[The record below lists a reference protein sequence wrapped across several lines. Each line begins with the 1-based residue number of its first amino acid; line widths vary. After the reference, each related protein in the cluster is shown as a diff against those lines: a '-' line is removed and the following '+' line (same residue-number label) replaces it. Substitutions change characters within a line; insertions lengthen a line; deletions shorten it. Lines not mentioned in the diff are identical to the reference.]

1 MNKYNTR
8 SVNKKMKIFN
18 SISSKKQDLV
28 SIEKDKI
35 NLYVCGMT
43 VYDDC
48 HIGHARTFISFDL
61 FVRFFSY
68 LGYKVNY
75 VRNITDIEDKIID
88 KAKLE
93 KVSFSEI
100 SDRFIFSMHHDFSKL
115 NLLSPKF
122 EPRASE
128 NIPEI
133 LEMIE
138 ELEAKEF
145 AYSIDGGDVYFDI
158 NSYEDY
164 GKLSKRKQK
173 ELESGSRV
181 EIDENKKNP
190 NDFVLWKRSEE
201 EPLFDSKWGKGRPG
215 WHIECS
221 AMSKKFLGET
231 FDIHGGGL
239 DLKFPHH
246 ENEIAQSE
254 CCSGKTLANHWM
266 HVAPLNVNGKKM
278 SKSLG
283 NFVTIKDVLKEYH
296 PEVLRMFFY
305 LTHYRKPINFNENSI
320 NDAKNILDKLYE
332 SIREFDESKLEVD
345 KSFSVKFNNS
355 LKDDFNTPKAIKVL
369 QEINQQINR
378 QVSTDNS
385 DLRKLK
391 NSLRSFAN
399 SIGLLLNSAEDYFK
413 YSGDSELDDNKI
425 QEAIEERNEARANKN
440 FALADSI
447 RKELLEKGISLED
460 KEGKTY
466 WKKK

>member
-1 MNKYNTR
+1 
-8 SVNKKMKIFN
+8 MKIFN
-18 SISSKKQDLV
+18 SITSKKEDLV
-28 SIEKDKI
+28 SIEKDRI

-61 FVRFFSY
+61 FVRFFSH

-93 KVSFSEI
+93 QISFSEI

-133 LEMIE
+133 LKMIE

-181 EIDENKKNP
+181 EIDENKMNP

-254 CCSGKTLANHWM
+254 CCSGKILANHWM

-460 KEGKTY
+460 KKGKTY

>member
-1 MNKYNTR
+1 
-8 SVNKKMKIFN
+8 MKIFN
-18 SISSKKQDLV
+18 SISSKKEDLV
-28 SIEKDKI
+28 SIEKDRI

-133 LEMIE
+133 LKMIE

-296 PEVLRMFFY
+296 PEVLRIFFY

-332 SIREFDESKLEVD
+332 SIRESDESKLEVD

-378 QVSTDNS
+378 RVSTDNS
-385 DLRKLK
+385 DLWKLK
-391 NSLRSFAN
+391 SSLRSFAN
-399 SIGLLLNSAEDYFK
+399 SIGLLLDSTENYFK
-413 YSGDSELDDNKI
+413 YSGDSELENEKI
-425 QEAIEERNEARANKN
+425 QEAIEQRNEARANKN

-447 RKELLEKGISLED
+447 RKELSEKGISLED

>member
-1 MNKYNTR
+1 
-8 SVNKKMKIFN
+8 MKIFN
-18 SISSKKQDLV
+18 SITSKKEDLV
-28 SIEKDKI
+28 SIEKDRI

-100 SDRFIFSMHHDFSKL
+100 SDRFIFSMHHDFRKL

-145 AYSIDGGDVYFDI
+145 AYSVDGGDVYFNI

-164 GKLSKRKQK
+164 GKLSKRDQK
-173 ELESGSRV
+173 ALESGSRV

-254 CCSGKTLANHWM
+254 CCSGKTFANNWM

-283 NFVTIKDVLKEYH
+283 NFVTIKDVLKKYH

-305 LTHYRKPINFNENSI
+305 LTHYREPINFNENSI

-332 SIREFDESKLEVD
+332 GIREFDESKLEVD
-345 KSFSVKFNNS
+345 KSLSVKFNNS
-355 LKDDFNTPKAIKVL
+355 LEDDFNTPKAIKVL

-413 YSGDSELDDNKI
+413 YSGDSELENEKI
-425 QEAIEERNEARANKN
+425 QEAIEQRNEARVNKN

>member
-1 MNKYNTR
+1 
-8 SVNKKMKIFN
+8 MKIFN
-18 SISSKKQDLV
+18 SISSKKEDLV
-28 SIEKDKI
+28 SIEKDRI

-296 PEVLRMFFY
+296 PEVLRIFFY

-345 KSFSVKFNNS
+345 KSFSVKFTNS

-413 YSGDSELDDNKI
+413 YSGDSELENEKI
-425 QEAIEERNEARANKN
+425 QEAIEQRNEARANKN

-447 RKELLEKGISLED
+447 RKELSEKGISLED

>member
-1 MNKYNTR
+1 
-8 SVNKKMKIFN
+8 MKIFN
-18 SISSKKQDLV
+18 SISSKKEDLV
-28 SIEKDKI
+28 SIEKDRI

-128 NIPEI
+128 NLPEI

-413 YSGDSELDDNKI
+413 YSGDLELDDNKI
-425 QEAIEERNEARANKN
+425 QAAIEERNEARANKN

>member
-1 MNKYNTR
+1 
-8 SVNKKMKIFN
+8 MKIFN

-128 NIPEI
+128 NLPEI

-190 NDFVLWKRSEE
+190 NDFVLWKRSDE

-231 FDIHGGGL
+231 FDIPGGGL

-447 RKELLEKGISLED
+447 RKKLLEKGISLED

>member
-1 MNKYNTR
+1 
-8 SVNKKMKIFN
+8 MKIFN
-18 SISSKKQDLV
+18 SISSKKEDLV
-28 SIEKDKI
+28 SIEKDRI

-61 FVRFFSY
+61 FVRFFSH

-100 SDRFIFSMHHDFSKL
+100 SDRFIFSMHHDFRKL

-145 AYSIDGGDVYFDI
+145 AYSVDGGDVYFNI

-164 GKLSKRKQK
+164 GKLSKRDQK

-190 NDFVLWKRSEE
+190 NDFVLWKKSEE

-231 FDIHGGGL
+231 LDIHGGGL

-254 CCSGKTLANHWM
+254 CCSGKTFANNWM

-283 NFVTIKDVLKEYH
+283 NFVTIKDVLKKYH

-332 SIREFDESKLEVD
+332 SIREFDEAKLEVD
-345 KSFSVKFNNS
+345 KSLSVKFNNS
-355 LKDDFNTPKAIKVL
+355 LEDDFNTPKAIRVL

-378 QVSTDNS
+378 LVPLDDSN
-385 DLRKLK
+385 LWKLK
-391 NSLRSFAN
+391 SSLRSFAN
-399 SIGLLLNSAEDYFK
+399 SIGLLLDSTENYFK
-413 YSGDSELDDNKI
+413 YSGDSELENEKI
-425 QEAIEERNEARANKN
+425 QEAIEQRNEARVNKN

>member
-1 MNKYNTR
+1 
-8 SVNKKMKIFN
+8 MKIFN
-18 SISSKKQDLV
+18 SITSKKEDLV
-28 SIEKDKI
+28 SIEKDRI

-61 FVRFFSY
+61 FVRFFSH

-100 SDRFIFSMHHDFSKL
+100 SDRFIFSMHHDFRKL

-145 AYSIDGGDVYFDI
+145 AYSVDGGDVYFNI
-158 NSYEDY
+158 NLYEDY
-164 GKLSKRKQK
+164 GKLSKRDQK
-173 ELESGSRV
+173 ALESGSRV
-181 EIDENKKNP
+181 AIDENKKNP

-201 EPLFDSKWGKGRPG
+201 EPLFDYKWGKGRPG

-254 CCSGKTLANHWM
+254 CCSGKTFANNWM

-283 NFVTIKDVLKEYH
+283 NFVTIKDVLKKYH

-332 SIREFDESKLEVD
+332 SIREFDEAKLEVD
-345 KSFSVKFNNS
+345 KSLSVKFNNS
-355 LKDDFNTPKAIKVL
+355 LEDDFNTPKAIRVL

-378 QVSTDNS
+378 LVPLDDSN
-385 DLRKLK
+385 LWKLK
-391 NSLRSFAN
+391 SSLRSFAN
-399 SIGLLLNSAEDYFK
+399 SIGLLLDSTDNYFK
-413 YSGDSELDDNKI
+413 YSGDSELENEKI
-425 QEAIEERNEARANKN
+425 QEAIEQRNEARVNKN

>member
-1 MNKYNTR
+1 
-8 SVNKKMKIFN
+8 MKIFN

-128 NIPEI
+128 NLPEI

-332 SIREFDESKLEVD
+332 SIREFNESKLEVD

>member
-1 MNKYNTR
+1 
-8 SVNKKMKIFN
+8 MKIFN
-18 SISSKKQDLV
+18 SISSKKEDLV
-28 SIEKDKI
+28 SIEKDRI

-128 NIPEI
+128 NLPEI

-320 NDAKNILDKLYE
+320 NDAKNILDKFYE
-332 SIREFDESKLEVD
+332 SIREFDDSKLEVD

-378 QVSTDNS
+378 QASTDNS
-385 DLRKLK
+385 DSRKLK

-440 FALADSI
+440 FDLADSI

>member
-1 MNKYNTR
+1 
-8 SVNKKMKIFN
+8 MKIFN
-18 SISSKKQDLV
+18 SISSKKEDLV
-28 SIEKDKI
+28 SIEKNRI

-145 AYSIDGGDVYFDI
+145 AYSVDGGDVYFNI

-283 NFVTIKDVLKEYH
+283 NFVTIKDVLKKYH

-332 SIREFDESKLEVD
+332 SIREFDEAKLEVD
-345 KSFSVKFNNS
+345 KSLSVKFNNS
-355 LKDDFNTPKAIKVL
+355 LEDDFNTPKAIRVL

-399 SIGLLLNSAEDYFK
+399 SIGLLLDSTENYFK
-413 YSGDSELDDNKI
+413 YSGDSELENEKI
-425 QEAIEERNEARANKN
+425 QEAIEQRNEARVNKN

>member
-1 MNKYNTR
+1 
-8 SVNKKMKIFN
+8 MKIFN
-18 SISSKKQDLV
+18 SISSKKEDLV
-28 SIEKDKI
+28 SIEKDRI

-68 LGYKVNY
+68 LGYRVNY

>member
-1 MNKYNTR
+1 
-8 SVNKKMKIFN
+8 MKIFN
-18 SISSKKQDLV
+18 SISSKKEDLV
-28 SIEKDKI
+28 LIEKDRI

-68 LGYKVNY
+68 LGYRVNY

-320 NDAKNILDKLYE
+320 NDAKNILDKFYE

-378 QVSTDNS
+378 QASTDNS

-413 YSGDSELDDNKI
+413 YSGDSELDDNEI
-425 QEAIEERNEARANKN
+425 QEAIEQRNEARANKN
-440 FALADSI
+440 FALADTI
-447 RKELLEKGISLED
+447 RNKLSEKGISLED

>member
-1 MNKYNTR
+1 
-8 SVNKKMKIFN
+8 MKIFN
-18 SISSKKQDLV
+18 SISSKKEDLV

-100 SDRFIFSMHHDFSKL
+100 SDLYIFSMHHDFSKL

-320 NDAKNILDKLYE
+320 NDAKNILDKFYE

-413 YSGDSELDDNKI
+413 YSGDSELDDNEI
-425 QEAIEERNEARANKN
+425 QEAIEQRNEARANKN
-440 FALADSI
+440 FALADTI
-447 RKELLEKGISLED
+447 RNKLSEKGISLED

>member
-1 MNKYNTR
+1 
-8 SVNKKMKIFN
+8 
-18 SISSKKQDLV
+18 
-28 SIEKDKI
+28 
-35 NLYVCGMT
+35 
-43 VYDDC
+43 
-48 HIGHARTFISFDL
+48 
-61 FVRFFSY
+61 
-68 LGYKVNY
+68 
-75 VRNITDIEDKIID
+75 
-88 KAKLE
+88 
-93 KVSFSEI
+93 
-100 SDRFIFSMHHDFSKL
+100 MHHDFSKL

-128 NIPEI
+128 NLPEI

>member
-1 MNKYNTR
+1 
-8 SVNKKMKIFN
+8 MKIFN
-18 SISSKKQDLV
+18 SISSKKEDLV
-28 SIEKDKI
+28 SIEKDRI

-61 FVRFFSY
+61 FVRFFSH

-100 SDRFIFSMHHDFSKL
+100 SDRFIFSMHHDFRKL

-296 PEVLRMFFY
+296 PEVLRIFFY

-413 YSGDSELDDNKI
+413 YSGDSELENEKI
-425 QEAIEERNEARANKN
+425 QEAIEQRNEARANKN

-447 RKELLEKGISLED
+447 RKELSEKGISLED

>member
-1 MNKYNTR
+1 
-8 SVNKKMKIFN
+8 MKIFN
-18 SISSKKQDLV
+18 SISSKKEDLV
-28 SIEKDKI
+28 SIEKDRI

-320 NDAKNILDKLYE
+320 NDAKNILDKFYE
-332 SIREFDESKLEVD
+332 SIREFDDSKLEVD

-378 QVSTDNS
+378 QASTDNS
-385 DLRKLK
+385 DSRKLK

-413 YSGDSELDDNKI
+413 YSGDLELDDKKI

-447 RKELLEKGISLED
+447 RKELSEKGIFLED

>member
-1 MNKYNTR
+1 
-8 SVNKKMKIFN
+8 MKIFN
-18 SISSKKQDLV
+18 SISSKKEDLV
-28 SIEKDKI
+28 SIEKDRI

-320 NDAKNILDKLYE
+320 NDAKNILDKFYE

-385 DLRKLK
+385 DFRKLK

-413 YSGDSELDDNKI
+413 YSGDSEFDDNEI
-425 QEAIEERNEARANKN
+425 QEAIEQRNEARANKN
-440 FALADSI
+440 FALADTI
-447 RKELLEKGISLED
+447 RNELSEKGISLED

>member
-1 MNKYNTR
+1 
-8 SVNKKMKIFN
+8 MKIFN

-133 LEMIE
+133 LEMID
-138 ELEAKEF
+138 ELEAKDF

-413 YSGDSELDDNKI
+413 YSGDSKLDDNKI

>member
-1 MNKYNTR
+1 
-8 SVNKKMKIFN
+8 MKIFN
-18 SISSKKQDLV
+18 SISSKKEDLV
-28 SIEKDKI
+28 SIEKDRI

-181 EIDENKKNP
+181 EIDENKRNP

-332 SIREFDESKLEVD
+332 SIREFDEAKLEVD
-345 KSFSVKFNNS
+345 KSLSVKFNNS
-355 LKDDFNTPKAIKVL
+355 LEDDFNTPKAIRVL

-378 QVSTDNS
+378 RESTDNF
-385 DLRKLK
+385 DLWKLK
-391 NSLRSFAN
+391 SSLRSFAN
-399 SIGLLLNSAEDYFK
+399 SIGLLLDSTENYFK
-413 YSGDSELDDNKI
+413 YSGDSELENEKI
-425 QEAIEERNEARANKN
+425 QEAIEQRNEARVNKN

-447 RKELLEKGISLED
+447 RKELSEKGISLED

>member
-1 MNKYNTR
+1 MCIR
-8 SVNKKMKIFN
+8 
-18 SISSKKQDLV
+18 
-28 SIEKDKI
+28 
-35 NLYVCGMT
+35 
-43 VYDDC
+43 
-48 HIGHARTFISFDL
+48 
-61 FVRFFSY
+61 
-68 LGYKVNY
+68 
-75 VRNITDIEDKIID
+75 
-88 KAKLE
+88 
-93 KVSFSEI
+93 
-100 SDRFIFSMHHDFSKL
+100 DR
-115 NLLSPKF
+115 
-122 EPRASE
+122 
-128 NIPEI
+128 
-133 LEMIE
+133 
-138 ELEAKEF
+138 
-145 AYSIDGGDVYFDI
+145 
-158 NSYEDY
+158 
-164 GKLSKRKQK
+164 LSKRDQK
-173 ELESGSRV
+173 ALESGSRV

-278 SKSLG
+278 SKSSG

-332 SIREFDESKLEVD
+332 SIRGFDESKLEVD

-378 QVSTDNS
+378 QASTDNS

-440 FALADSI
+440 FTLADSI

>member
-1 MNKYNTR
+1 
-8 SVNKKMKIFN
+8 MKIFN
-18 SISSKKQDLV
+18 SISSKKEDLV
-28 SIEKDKI
+28 SIEKDRI

-133 LEMIE
+133 LKMIE

-181 EIDENKKNP
+181 EIDENKMNP

-399 SIGLLLNSAEDYFK
+399 SIGLLLDSAEDYFK

-460 KEGKTY
+460 KKGKTY

>member
-1 MNKYNTR
+1 
-8 SVNKKMKIFN
+8 MKIFN
-18 SISSKKQDLV
+18 SISSKKEDLV
-28 SIEKDKI
+28 SIEKDRI

-68 LGYKVNY
+68 LGYRVNY

-138 ELEAKEF
+138 ELEAKKF

-320 NDAKNILDKLYE
+320 NDAKNILDKFYE
-332 SIREFDESKLEVD
+332 SIREFDDSKLEVE

-413 YSGDSELDDNKI
+413 YSGDLELDDKKI

-447 RKELLEKGISLED
+447 RKELSEKGISLED

>member
-1 MNKYNTR
+1 
-8 SVNKKMKIFN
+8 MKIFN

-28 SIEKDKI
+28 SIEKDRI

-93 KVSFSEI
+93 KVFFSEI

-115 NLLSPKF
+115 NLLPPKF

-266 HVAPLNVNGKKM
+266 HVAPLNL
-278 SKSLG
+278 SL
-283 NFVTIKDVLKEYH
+283 IH
-296 PEVLRMFFY
+296 
-305 LTHYRKPINFNENSI
+305 I
-320 NDAKNILDKLYE
+320 
-332 SIREFDESKLEVD
+332 
-345 KSFSVKFNNS
+345 
-355 LKDDFNTPKAIKVL
+355 
-369 QEINQQINR
+369 
-378 QVSTDNS
+378 
-385 DLRKLK
+385 
-391 NSLRSFAN
+391 
-399 SIGLLLNSAEDYFK
+399 
-413 YSGDSELDDNKI
+413 
-425 QEAIEERNEARANKN
+425 
-440 FALADSI
+440 
-447 RKELLEKGISLED
+447 
-460 KEGKTY
+460 
-466 WKKK
+466 

>member
-1 MNKYNTR
+1 
-8 SVNKKMKIFN
+8 MKIFN
-18 SISSKKQDLV
+18 SISSKKEDLV
-28 SIEKDKI
+28 SIEKDRI

-320 NDAKNILDKLYE
+320 NDAKNILDKFYE
-332 SIREFDESKLEVD
+332 SIREFDDSKLEVE

-378 QVSTDNS
+378 QASTDNS
-385 DLRKLK
+385 DSRKLK

-413 YSGDSELDDNKI
+413 YSGDLELDDKKI
-425 QEAIEERNEARANKN
+425 QEAIEKRNEARANKN

-447 RKELLEKGISLED
+447 RKELSEKGIFLED

>member
-1 MNKYNTR
+1 
-8 SVNKKMKIFN
+8 MKIFN
-18 SISSKKQDLV
+18 SISSKKEDLV
-28 SIEKDKI
+28 SIEKDRI

-100 SDRFIFSMHHDFSKL
+100 SDLFIFSMHHDFSKL

-320 NDAKNILDKLYE
+320 NDAKNILDKFYE

-413 YSGDSELDDNKI
+413 YSGDSELDDNEI
-425 QEAIEERNEARANKN
+425 QEAIEQRNEARANKN
-440 FALADSI
+440 FALADTI
-447 RKELLEKGISLED
+447 RNELSEKGISLED

>member
-1 MNKYNTR
+1 
-8 SVNKKMKIFN
+8 MKIFN

-190 NDFVLWKRSEE
+190 NDFVLWKRSDE
-201 EPLFDSKWGKGRPG
+201 EPTFDSKWGKGRPG

-278 SKSLG
+278 SKSSG

-332 SIREFDESKLEVD
+332 SIRGFDESKLEVD

-440 FALADSI
+440 FTLADSI